1 MLFTNLIKKSKSE
14 QGFATAVLLIA
25 LLPIVFAMVGFSFDF
40 ARAGYIKSQLLGSAD
55 TALQTITNRGY
66 IDNGRVKIGSPSD
79 SGFAQREAIRLYCA
93 NGPHFGSCGDSTI
106 VSTVGSPLSLTDLCK
121 PLSSIR
127 YGLTLRS
134 TEVIPTIFLG
144 IIGQDTI
151 TLEIETAA
159 MVRPRTC

>member
-1 MLFTNLIKKSKSE
+1 MVFYKLIKKSKEE

-40 ARAGYIKSQLLGSAD
+40 ARAGYIRSQLLGAAD
-55 TALQTITNRGY
+55 TALQSTVNVGY
-66 IDNGRVKIGSPSD
+66 IDNGRVRIGQPGD
-79 SGFAQREAIRLYCA
+79 SGFAQREVVRLYCA
-93 NGPHFGSCGDSTI
+93 NGNHFGECGTKTTI
-106 VSTVGSPLSLTDLCK
+106 SVVGSPLSLADLCR
-121 PLSSIR
+121 PLSAVR
-127 YGLTLRS
+127 YGLSLRS

-151 TLEIETAA
+151 TLEIESAA